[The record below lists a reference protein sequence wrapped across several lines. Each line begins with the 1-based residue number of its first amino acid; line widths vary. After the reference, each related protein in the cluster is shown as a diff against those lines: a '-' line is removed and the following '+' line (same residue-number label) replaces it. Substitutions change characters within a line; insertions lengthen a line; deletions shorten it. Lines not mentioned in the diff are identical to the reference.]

1 MIKNSIGFSQQL
13 SSRSY
18 SDYLSQPMQNA
29 KTNQN
34 TNAAIPAQSS
44 MGQMQ
49 GGNILDSMGFA
60 SELRSQKTVSAL
72 MSINNLKTKLAP
84 TLSEKGATVDNSGN
98 ITIPKPKNTT
108 LTQKNS
114 KSNTHTINSANPTN
128 LSSPALPTQNAQ
140 NTQSMQNQRTQ
151 QTEQNIGI
159 PMNGRSKVSSLN
171 ANPRGAISLN
181 GMRAFALDDRSLGI
195 LSRITEKRELTLLN
209 NTSLKSLI
217 GKENQSNTS
226 TKNQT
231 STKPLRM
238 QALNENYSE
247 IGKLAAQYESATK
260 GSSVIGYDRNGGT
273 SYGTYQISSR
283 AGTFDEFLSFLDKE
297 SPNWAQ
303 KLRGAGKANTGSR
316 NGSVPDEWKELCAEN
331 PEQMKKL
338 EHDFIVKSHYEP
350 VASHVE
356 EKWKGNISHALRE
369 VIFST
374 AVQHGVGG
382 AKHVFNQ
389 AFADT
394 NANTKILTASNLSA
408 EVKPTQEEL
417 IKNVYT
423 RRSTKFGSSTL
434 QVQEAARNRFIHEQK
449 QALGILT

>member
-1 MIKNSIGFSQQL
+1 MIENIIGLSQQL

-18 SDYLSQPMQNA
+18 NDYLSQPMQNA

-34 TNAAIPAQSS
+34 KDANAAMPAQSS

-60 SELRSQKTVSAL
+60 SELRSLKTVSAL
-72 MSINNLKTKLAP
+72 MSVNHPKTKLAP
-84 TLSEKGATVDNSGN
+84 TLGEKGAIVNNSGN
-98 ITIPKPKNTT
+98 IIIPNPKNTALVQENNKPSAHIT
-108 LTQKNS
+108 
-114 KSNTHTINSANPTN
+114 NSANPA
-128 LSSPALPTQNAQ
+128 SSASPAPSAQNMQ
-140 NTQSMQNQRTQ
+140 NTQSPRTQ
-151 QTEQNIGI
+151 LADQVIGI
-159 PMNGRSKVSSLN
+159 PMNGRSKVSSIN
-171 ANPRGAISLN
+171 INPRGAFSLN
-181 GMRAFALDDRSLGI
+181 GVRVFALDSRSLGI
-195 LSRITEKRELTLLN
+195 LSRITKKRELTLLSD
-209 NTSLKSLI
+209 TSLKSLI
-217 GKENQSNTS
+217 DKENQSNTS
-226 TKNQT
+226 IKNQV
-231 STKPLRM
+231 STKPLRV
-238 QALNENYSE
+238 QALGENSSE

-283 AGTFDEFLSFLDKE
+283 AGTFNEFLSFLDKE
-297 SPNWAQ
+297 SPDWAQ
-303 KLRGAGKANTGSR
+303 KLRDAGKANTGSR
-316 NGSVPDEWKELCAEN
+316 NGKVPNAWKELCAEN
-331 PEQMKKL
+331 PAQMKKL

-356 EKWKGNISHALRE
+356 ARWKGNISHALRE

-394 NANTKILTASNLSA
+394 NLNAKTLTSNLSA
-408 EVKPTQEEL
+408 DAKQAQEEL

-423 RRSTKFGSSTL
+423 HRSTKFGSSTL
-434 QVQEAARNRFIHEQK
+434 QVQEAAKNRFIHEQK
-449 QALGILT
+449 QALAILT